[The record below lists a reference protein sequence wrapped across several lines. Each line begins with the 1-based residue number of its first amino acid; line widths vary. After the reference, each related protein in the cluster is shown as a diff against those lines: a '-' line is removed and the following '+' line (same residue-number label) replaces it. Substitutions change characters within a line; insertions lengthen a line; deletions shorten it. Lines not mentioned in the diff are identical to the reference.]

1 MGVFVLN
8 HQMLGEGIEQ
18 ARFHGERVEERETC
32 SSASHERSIYDKRE
46 ANEL

>member
-1 MGVFVLN
+1 
-8 HQMLGEGIEQ
+8 MLGEELEQ
-18 ARFHGERVEERETC
+18 ARVHGERVDERETY